1 MYSLAVQFEMTQ
13 AIGSGEAVYKAFDW
27 QKLGPKG
34 TLIDVGGGVGAA
46 AYALSTY
53 LPGWKVVVQDRAEV
67 VKDGQ
72 EASHLFC
79 LLALCSPL
87 IYKSKQKT
95 KLDAELEYIE
105 ISTNRLIDQP
115 GI

>member
-1 MYSLAVQFEMTQ
+1 MAQ
-13 AIGSGEAVYKAFDW
+13 AIGSGIAIYKAFHW

-53 LPGWKVVVQDRAEV
+53 LPGWKIVVQDRAEV

-72 EASHLFC
+72 QASNQFYFLHSSVLGLFSVEAINNLPGCGTPTELRKNS
-79 LLALCSPL
+79 L
-87 IYKSKQKT
+87 ISK
-95 KLDAELEYIE
+95 
-105 ISTNRLIDQP
+105 P